1 MEIRTLFKELVGRLD
16 TVELTAQ
23 PTFVQSRLVSGPKTL
38 PVRYTWR

>member
-16 TVELTAQ
+16 SVELTAE

-38 PVRYTWR
+38 QVHCNWR